1 MYPRPVTELTRRDP
15 PAKRPDAKAPGAGPP
30 PRGIVA
36 YFRTRHDPL
45 TSLVLTIPVFLLYHL
60 GILALD
66 LRNGV
71 DLVSSLTFEL
81 LHQSLAAYVALTLAV
96 AAGLVATTFA
106 MRKRGVLKPA
116 SLAPVVV
123 ESIGWAVLMLFA
135 VGWATSHLFAAQVGQ
150 ARPLGPFEK
159 LVMSA
164 GAGFHEELVFR
175 VGLFGG
181 ATWLLRRFVPV
192 FKGVVAPLVAA
203 LATSLVFSAIH
214 YVGPLGDSFRLVS
227 FVSRLLAGLYLCALY
242 RTRGFAV
249 AVYTHALYDVMIFF
263 FLQ

>member
-1 MYPRPVTELTRRDP
+1 MYPRGVTEPVRRTTP
-15 PAKRPDAKAPGAGPP
+15 AKAPSAKPA

-71 DLVSSLTFEL
+71 DLVSTLTFEL
-81 LHQSLAAYVALTLAV
+81 LHQSLAAYVALTLAI
-96 AAGLVATTFA
+96 AAGLVATTIA
-106 MRKRGVLKPA
+106 MRRRGVLRPA
-116 SLAPVVV
+116 SLAPVVI
-123 ESIGWAVLMLFA
+123 ESVVWAVIMLFV

-150 ARPLGPFEK
+150 PRPLGPFEK

-181 ATWLLRRFVPV
+181 AAWLLHRFVPV
-192 FKGVVAPLVAA
+192 FKGVIAPLVAA
-203 LATSLVFSAIH
+203 LVTSIVFSAIH
-214 YVGPLGDSFRLVS
+214 YVGPLGDSFSIVS

-263 FLQ
+263 FIQ